1 MSSITINRVVLIG
14 HLTRDPEMRPLP
26 SGASVCGLRIVCD
39 SARRN
44 ADDGSQEKPNYFD
57 VDVFG
62 TQAEN
67 AKKYLRKGSAVGVDG
82 RLEWREWETPD
93 EQKRE
98 AVSITAK
105 KLLYL
110 NTPGDG
116 PDGGPGVGGSQDE
129 IDETAASE
137 LVGVGSGGDEEDLGF

>member
-39 SARRN
+39 SAHRD
-44 ADDGSQEKPNYFD
+44 ADGGSQDKPKYFD

-62 TQAEN
+62 TPGEN
-67 AKKYLRKGSAVGVDG
+67 AKKYLRKGSGVGVDG
-82 RLEWREWETPD
+82 RLDWREWESTD

-98 AVSITAK
+98 SVSITAEK
-105 KLLYL
+105 VLYL
-110 NTPGDG
+110 DSPGDG
-116 PDGGPGVGGSQDE
+116 RNAGTGAGGSQDE

-137 LVGVGSGGDEEDLGF
+137 LVGVGAGGDEEDLGF